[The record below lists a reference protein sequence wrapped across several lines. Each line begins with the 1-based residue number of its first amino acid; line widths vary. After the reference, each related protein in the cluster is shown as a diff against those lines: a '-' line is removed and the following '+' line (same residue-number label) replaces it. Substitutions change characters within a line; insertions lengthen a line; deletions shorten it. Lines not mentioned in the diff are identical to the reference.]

1 MESELGDDHDVA
13 RVAGDCLAIRVRLI
27 NRVISAIY
35 DEALRPHGLKVS
47 QGNLLV
53 AIAHQ
58 GPVRPADL
66 CRVIRIEKSTLS
78 RDVDVLKRQGWVES
92 DPPAGGRNQAL
103 RLTES
108 GRDLLRAILPA
119 WEQAQARAR
128 ACLGDSGAAEVHAI
142 ARRLGFG

>member
-1 MESELGDDHDVA
+1 MEADSTRDPDVA

-27 NRVISAIY
+27 NRVVSAIY

-47 QGNLLV
+47 QANLLV

-58 GPVRPADL
+58 APVRPVDL
-66 CRVIRIEKSTLS
+66 SRSIRIEKSTLS
-78 RDVDVLKRQGWVES
+78 RDVEVLRRRGWVES

-103 RLTES
+103 RLTEA
-108 GRDLLRAILPA
+108 GCDLLRALFPA
-119 WEQAQARAR
+119 WERAQAKAR
-128 ACLGDSGAAEVHAI
+128 ECLGDPGATAIHAI